1 MANRDITDL
10 AFSSCGGFLLVKDFE
25 SGSWSVKPLPI
36 DLQCNS
42 RSHYSP
48 QEIAWQQQQTNE
60 SSVEIPRSQG
70 APNNYLSLRPGQFI
84 QGPTFLS
91 TVTNSSTSLLS
102 SRSGTAVTIDTSSA
116 FATHPNPIPLVEITS
131 LPEWA
136 GMQHTSPT
144 VIMPTQDRMSIT
156 VVLNKTSEDEY
167 SISRPPDPRLPV
179 VITRETSSI
188 RRLAPDCSIANG
200 TRMLLGTSQ
209 DQQHSGEHTGSQ
221 SGTNKRKRDI
231 DDEGGHDS
239 IVTA

>member
-1 MANRDITDL
+1 MADRDIADL
-10 AFSSCGGFLLVKDFE
+10 AFSSCGNFLLVKDFQ

-42 RSHYSP
+42 RSRHSP
-48 QEIAWQQQQTNE
+48 QEIAWRQQQTNE
-60 SSVEIPRSQG
+60 SSLEISHSQVTSR
-70 APNNYLSLRPGQFI
+70 NHLSLRPGQFI
-84 QGPTFLS
+84 QSPTFLS

-102 SRSGTAVTIDTSSA
+102 SRSGTAVTIDISPA

-167 SISRPPDPRLPV
+167 SISKPPDPRLPV

-209 DQQHSGEHTGSQ
+209 DQLNGGEHN
-221 SGTNKRKRDI
+221 GTHKRKRDV

-239 IVTA
+239 TDTA